1 MSFGVELFGQ
11 AFWVL
16 REMEA
21 DLTLISSVSLARRA
35 VRNRS
40 VFSWRA

>member
-1 MSFGVELFGQ
+1 MSFGVEFFQ
-11 AFWVL
+11 AFLVL
-16 REMEA
+16 GEIDAA
-21 DLTLISSVSLARRA
+21 DLSLRSSVSLARRA